1 MSPAPVAADS
11 QQDLQL
17 QTLARAFEALLLTI
31 QQLGCRDHLLQQRLE
46 YASDEY
52 LKLASQSPNGL
63 DTHTKIISEK
73 IRGRYADF
81 DNPSKPPLSPPDV
94 VKALAESGSVGDPT
108 LTSITEGLVCYKSV
122 LHSKGVD
129 RLSDDLNPCIVATR
143 AGVSDS
149 LEKDFTTKGVRGGL
163 RCPFAKPNNINP
175 SENGVS
181 HGIEDPFG
189 AANGDACGHE
199 PDPIKAEQH
208 DRRSSQAPSGS
219 AKSSTTRCPVARCPI
234 RYLDQHSPEEVA
246 DYVERHKH
254 EIPRSH
260 AICVQRYQKDSSS
273 MRHLDA
279 KYGSLISMIRGL
291 SVKHQAYLPE
301 RTRSEAGNSSS
312 SAERVEKWAEEVG
325 LKPQMHP
332 PIKEEEEE
340 EDGEEERKGHFD
352 RPLREVRLGESP
364 SRPWGIPVPFPDP
377 NLQTSPA
384 DADHDSDRSR
394 DHADAR
400 TSSAAPLQDHP
411 STRPAGRCPFGHGA
425 AASAPEKPDDTPVPP
440 LQDIPP
446 HPYPTASKG
455 QCPFGHGAAASASEK
470 PDDRPVTPPQDIPP
484 HPYPTAPKGKCPMGH
499 GAAPSPDQ
507 LDPETETI
515 RNQDRAPKPADTV
528 EQETGIPID
537 GGPDRIGANIIFN
550 GPVFFGFSPEQTASF
565 LQQLGSLGNGRS
577 T

>member
-1 MSPAPVAADS
+1 M
-11 QQDLQL
+11 
-17 QTLARAFEALLLTI
+17 LTI
-31 QQLGCRDHLLQQRLE
+31 PK
-46 YASDEY
+46 Y
-52 LKLASQSPNGL
+52 LKLANQLPNGL

-81 DNPSKPPLSPPDV
+81 DNPSKPSLSPPDV

-143 AGVSDS
+143 AGVSGS

-163 RCPFAKPNNINP
+163 RCPFARPNNINQ

-189 AANGDACGHE
+189 AANGDACGHD

-234 RYLDQHSPEEVA
+234 RYLDQHSPEAVA

-279 KYGSLISMIRGL
+279 KYGNLISMIRGL
-291 SVKHQAYLPE
+291 SVKHQAYLPD
-301 RTRSEAGNSSS
+301 RARSEAGNSSS
-312 SAERVEKWAEEVG
+312 SAERVGKWAEEVG
-325 LKPQMHP
+325 LKPQMHA
-332 PIKEEEEE
+332 PIKEEE

-377 NLQTSPA
+377 NLHTSPA
-384 DADHDSDRSR
+384 DADHDSVKSR

-400 TSSAAPLQDHP
+400 TSSTAPPQDHP
-411 STRPAGRCPFGHGA
+411 PTKPAGRCPFGHGA
-425 AASAPEKPDDTPVPP
+425 AASASASEKPDDTPVTP

-455 QCPFGHGAAASASEK
+455 QCP
-470 PDDRPVTPPQDIPP
+470 
-484 HPYPTAPKGKCPMGH
+484 MGH
-499 GAAPSPDQ
+499 GAPPSPDQ

-515 RNQDRAPKPADTV
+515 RNPDKAPKPADTV

-537 GGPDRIGANIIFN
+537 GRGPDKTGANVIFN

-565 LQQLGSLGNGRS
+565 LQQLGSLGNR
-577 T
+577 